1 MTLGVGLSGWFSKSP
16 VGGSV
21 SLELLELFHGIGG
34 MTEFEIVRMG
44 VMEWSHVH
52 DYVLIWGRKMNPFK
66 KYLK

>member
-21 SLELLELFHGIGG
+21 SLELFHGIGG

-52 DYVLIWGRKMNPFK
+52 DYVLINI
-66 KYLK
+66 KY